1 MIRRSRSPTRGRLSA
16 TLHSPG
22 PDRSPPRL
30 ASPLRVDR
38 IRTRRQWKPN
48 AHRKK
53 LYSETLDEMIQL
65 NVTTHA
71 LRSVDKA
78 GGLDAYILSTPPRK
92 LKSISGMRL
101 RERLMEAKGA
111 GKSLPGGATGAAASR
126 SDNDA
131 RERDE

>member
-1 MIRRSRSPTRGRLSA
+1 
-16 TLHSPG
+16 
-22 PDRSPPRL
+22 
-30 ASPLRVDR
+30 
-38 IRTRRQWKPN
+38 
-48 AHRKK
+48 
-53 LYSETLDEMIQL
+53 MIQL

-111 GKSLPGGATGAAASR
+111 GKSLPGPGGAPGAAASP
-126 SDNDA
+126 SDDDA

>member
-1 MIRRSRSPTRGRLSA
+1 
-16 TLHSPG
+16 
-22 PDRSPPRL
+22 
-30 ASPLRVDR
+30 
-38 IRTRRQWKPN
+38 
-48 AHRKK
+48 
-53 LYSETLDEMIQL
+53 MIQL

-111 GKSLPGGATGAAASR
+111 GKSLPGGAAEKSSAPP
-126 SDNDA
+126 SDDDP